1 MVVRKAMSR
10 FEVWLE
16 QPDQFEWVTK
26 FLQQRGLLR
35 SARAL
40 MAIVT
45 ASSAL
50 IPISALAR
58 MHQAPFAALVVGA
71 VALAVSGSMTYCW
84 VTRWPSRVQSLVT
97 VVAGSL
103 CVVGWSLVQPRPAF
117 AALACTALAITGSY
131 IAFFHN
137 TRVLLV
143 NMLLALALTAVAV
156 YRMADRAGWPAA
168 AAAFWIIW
176 LLNLAVPLAIR
187 GMSRAMAEYAMRAE
201 HDALTGL
208 LNRRAFVDVLR
219 AQLSASVSSGRSVS
233 VLMVDLDNFKRVNDT
248 HGHLA
253 GDRALLHV
261 ADLLRR
267 HLPDSAAI
275 CRAGGEEFL
284 AAFGSASADAPAV
297 AGQLCAAI
305 EDCGKAITASIGVV
319 TADHRNEAD
328 PAHVDLIDDLV
339 HAADSAMYAAK
350 RRGGNR
356 VEHAQR
362 A

>member
-1 MVVRKAMSR
+1 MSR
-10 FEVWLE
+10 FEVWLS

-35 SARAL
+35 SARML

-50 IPISALAR
+50 TPVLALPH
-58 MHQAPFAALVVGA
+58 MHHPPFGTLLVGA
-71 VALAVSGSMTYCW
+71 VAVGVAAPMTYYW
-84 VTRWPSRVQSLVT
+84 LTRWPSRMQSLVAS
-97 VVAGSL
+97 VAGAL
-103 CVVGWSLVQPRPAF
+103 CVVGWSLVQPRPAI
-117 AALACTALAITGSY
+117 AALACTALAITGSF

-137 TRVLLV
+137 PRVLLF
-143 NMLLALALTAVAV
+143 NMLLALGATAVAV
-156 YRMADRAGWPAA
+156 YRLAQLADWPTA

-176 LLNLAVPLAIR
+176 LLNLTAPLAIHA
-187 GMSRAMAEYAMRAE
+187 MSRAMAEYAMRAE
-201 HDALTGL
+201 QDALTGL

-219 AQLSASVSSGRSVS
+219 GQLAASVSGGPSMSL
-233 VLMVDLDNFKRVNDT
+233 LMVDLDNFKRVNDT
-248 HGHLA
+248 HGHPA

-261 ADLLRR
+261 AELLRR

-284 AAFGSASADAPAV
+284 AAFGSASADAPVV
-297 AGQLCAAI
+297 AGQLCTAI
-305 EDCGKAITASIGVV
+305 EDSGRAITASIGLV
-319 TADHRNEAD
+319 TADYRRAAD
-328 PAHVDLIDDLV
+328 SSDADFIDKLV
-339 HAADSAMYAAK
+339 QAADSAMYAAK

>member
-1 MVVRKAMSR
+1 MSR
-10 FEVWLE
+10 FEGWLN

-35 SARAL
+35 SARLL

-50 IPISALAR
+50 TPISFLAR
-58 MHQAPFAALVVGA
+58 MQHPPLGALLVGA
-71 VALAVSGSMTYCW
+71 VAVVVSGSMTYYW
-84 VTRWPSRVQSLVT
+84 LTGWPSRVQSLVAS
-97 VVAGSL
+97 VAGAL
-103 CVVGWSLVQPRPAF
+103 CVVGWSLVQQRPAI
-117 AALACTALAITGSY
+117 AALACTALAIIGSY

-137 TRVLLV
+137 TRVLLF
-143 NMLLALALTAVAV
+143 NMVLALGVTPIAV
-156 YRMADRAGWPAA
+156 YRLANHVDWPTA

-176 LLNLAVPLAIR
+176 LLNLAAPLAIR
-187 GMSRAMAEYAMRAE
+187 AMSRAMADYAMRAE
-201 HDALTGL
+201 QDALTGL
-208 LNRRAFVDVLR
+208 LNRRAFVDALR
-219 AQLSASVSSGRSVS
+219 GQLSASLSMSL
-233 VLMVDLDNFKRVNDT
+233 LMVDLDNFKRVNDT

-261 ADLLRR
+261 AELLRL

-305 EDCGKAITASIGVV
+305 EDSGRAITASIGVV
-319 TADHRNEAD
+319 TADYRRAAD
-328 PAHVDLIDDLV
+328 SSDADFIDDLV
-339 HAADSAMYAAK
+339 EAADSAMYAAK

-356 VEHAQR
+356 VAHAQR